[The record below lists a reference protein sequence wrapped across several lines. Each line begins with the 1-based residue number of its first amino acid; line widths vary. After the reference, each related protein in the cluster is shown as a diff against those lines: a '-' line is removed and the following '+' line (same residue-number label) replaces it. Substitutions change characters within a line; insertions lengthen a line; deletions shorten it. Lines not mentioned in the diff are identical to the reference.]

1 MSDKYICDCCGKEKD
16 IDDIVSHSDY
26 AIGICNDCYNK
37 PEGGYNM
44 KRDYD
49 KWSREELLY
58 EVKRLNSELEKVKQ
72 LKRLTDDRFVG
83 DGFYQPKS
91 KEERKE
97 IQDMYKP
104 SYKEIY
110 DRLAEYERRFSNG

>member
-1 MSDKYICDCCGKEKD
+1 ME
-16 IDDIVSHSDY
+16 
-26 AIGICNDCYNK
+26 NN
-37 PEGGYNM
+37 
-44 KRDYD
+44 YD

-58 EVKRLNSELEKVKQ
+58 EVKRLSVELGKVKQ
-72 LKRLTDDRFVG
+72 LKRLTDDRFVS

>member
-1 MSDKYICDCCGKEKD
+1 
-16 IDDIVSHSDY
+16 
-26 AIGICNDCYNK
+26 
-37 PEGGYNM
+37 M
-44 KRDYD
+44 KRDYN

-58 EVKRLNSELEKVKQ
+58 EVKRLNAELEKVKQ

-97 IQDMYKP
+97 IQNMYKP

-110 DRLAEYERRFSNG
+110 DRLAECERRFCNG

>member
-1 MSDKYICDCCGKEKD
+1 ME
-16 IDDIVSHSDY
+16 
-26 AIGICNDCYNK
+26 NN
-37 PEGGYNM
+37 
-44 KRDYD
+44 YD

-58 EVKRLNSELEKVKQ
+58 EVKRLSVELEKVKQ

-83 DGFYQPKS
+83 DGFYQPTT

>member
-1 MSDKYICDCCGKEKD
+1 ME
-16 IDDIVSHSDY
+16 
-26 AIGICNDCYNK
+26 NN
-37 PEGGYNM
+37 
-44 KRDYD
+44 YD

-58 EVKRLNSELEKVKQ
+58 EVKRLSVELEKVKQ

-83 DGFYQPKS
+83 DGFYQRKT

>member
-1 MSDKYICDCCGKEKD
+1 MKE
-16 IDDIVSHSDY
+16 DY
-26 AIGICNDCYNK
+26 N
-37 PEGGYNM
+37 
-44 KRDYD
+44 

-58 EVKRLNSELEKVKQ
+58 EVKRLNTELEKVKQ

-83 DGFYQPKS
+83 NGFYQPKS

-110 DRLAEYERRFSNG
+110 DRLAEYERRFCNE

>member
-1 MSDKYICDCCGKEKD
+1 MRKGYVYNSK
-16 IDDIVSHSDY
+16 IVRE
-26 AIGICNDCYNK
+26 GI
-37 PEGGYNM
+37 
-44 KRDYD
+44 
-49 KWSREELLY
+49 
-58 EVKRLNSELEKVKQ
+58 LEKVKQ

>member
-1 MSDKYICDCCGKEKD
+1 ME
-16 IDDIVSHSDY
+16 
-26 AIGICNDCYNK
+26 NN
-37 PEGGYNM
+37 
-44 KRDYD
+44 YD

-58 EVKRLNSELEKVKQ
+58 EVKRLNAELEKVKQ

>member
-1 MSDKYICDCCGKEKD
+1 M
-16 IDDIVSHSDY
+16 
-26 AIGICNDCYNK
+26 N
-37 PEGGYNM
+37 
-44 KRDYD
+44 RDYN

-58 EVKRLNSELEKVKQ
+58 EVKRLNTELEKVKQ
-72 LKRLTDDRFVG
+72 LKRLTDDRFVS

>member
-1 MSDKYICDCCGKEKD
+1 MNFTFK
-16 IDDIVSHSDY
+16 
-26 AIGICNDCYNK
+26 
-37 PEGGYNM
+37 GGYNM
-44 KRDYD
+44 NRDYD

-58 EVKRLNSELEKVKQ
+58 EVKRLSVELEKVKQ

>member
-1 MSDKYICDCCGKEKD
+1 ME
-16 IDDIVSHSDY
+16 
-26 AIGICNDCYNK
+26 NN
-37 PEGGYNM
+37 
-44 KRDYD
+44 YD

-91 KEERKE
+91 KEQRKE

-110 DRLAEYERRFSNG
+110 YRLAEYERRFCNE

>member
-1 MSDKYICDCCGKEKD
+1 MERRFKVAMKFTFK
-16 IDDIVSHSDY
+16 
-26 AIGICNDCYNK
+26 
-37 PEGGYNM
+37 GGYNM
-44 KRDYD
+44 KRDYN

-58 EVKRLNSELEKVKQ
+58 EVKRLNAELEKVKQ

-91 KEERKE
+91 KEERIE
-97 IQDMYKP
+97 IQNMYKP

-110 DRLAEYERRFSNG
+110 DRLAEYERRFCNG

>member
-1 MSDKYICDCCGKEKD
+1 MNFTFK
-16 IDDIVSHSDY
+16 
-26 AIGICNDCYNK
+26 
-37 PEGGYNM
+37 GGYNM
-44 KRDYD
+44 KRDYN
-49 KWSREELLY
+49 KWNREELLY
-58 EVKRLNSELEKVKQ
+58 EVKRLNTELEKVKQ

-110 DRLAEYERRFSNG
+110 DRLAEYERKFCNGQ

>member
-1 MSDKYICDCCGKEKD
+1 
-16 IDDIVSHSDY
+16 
-26 AIGICNDCYNK
+26 
-37 PEGGYNM
+37 M
-44 KRDYD
+44 KRDYN

-58 EVKRLNSELEKVKQ
+58 EVKRLNTELERVKQ
-72 LKRLTDDRFVG
+72 LKRVTDDRFVG
-83 DGFYQPKS
+83 DGFYQPKTQ
-91 KEERKE
+91 EERKE

>member
-1 MSDKYICDCCGKEKD
+1 ME
-16 IDDIVSHSDY
+16 
-26 AIGICNDCYNK
+26 NN
-37 PEGGYNM
+37 
-44 KRDYD
+44 YD

-58 EVKRLNSELEKVKQ
+58 EVKRLSVELEKVKQ

-83 DGFYQPKS
+83 DGFYQPKTQ
-91 KEERKE
+91 EERKE
-97 IQDMYKP
+97 IQYMYKP